1 MVAPAPLTP
10 ASDVTVERGARP
22 DGEAPQ
28 AEVIIAGQPTGWRVP
43 GAVLEA
49 ALRCNGRLLLFMT
62 DDVPFEE
69 SLSLHLVDADGTLL
83 DSVWLRGLYATG
95 VFSGLVI
102 ESADTARF
110 RFFGDTDWRVRVS
123 ERPRWRWPLLSDPR
137 GVHRGLRLR
146 RYLSVSG
153 RPQPQPR

>member
-1 MVAPAPLTP
+1 MQLKL
-10 ASDVTVERGARP
+10 ASDVSVECGSRP
-22 DGEAPQ
+22 DGEAPRS
-28 AEVIIAGQPTGWRVP
+28 EVVIAGRRTGWQVP

-62 DDVPFEE
+62 HDVPFEE
-69 SLSLHLVDADGTLL
+69 SLSLHLVDGEGTVL
-83 DSVWLRGLYATG
+83 DSVWLGGLDATG

-110 RFFGDTDWRVRVS
+110 RFFGDTDWRVQVS
-123 ERPRWRWPLLSDPR
+123 EQPRWRWPWFSDPR
-137 GVHRGLRLR
+137 GVYRRLR
-146 RYLSVSG
+146 WRCYLVVSG

>member
-1 MVAPAPLTP
+1 MPLTP
-10 ASDVTVERGARP
+10 ASDVSVTCEERQ

-28 AEVIIAGQPTGWRVP
+28 SEVVIAGRPTGWRVP

-49 ALRCNGRLLLFMT
+49 ALRCNDRLLLFMT
-62 DDVPFEE
+62 HDVPFEE
-69 SLSLHLVDADGTLL
+69 SLSLHLLDADGALL
-83 DSVWLRGLYATG
+83 DSVWLGGLYATG
-95 VFSGLVI
+95 VFSGPVI

-110 RFFGDTDWRVRVS
+110 RFFGDTDWRVQVS
-123 ERPRWRWPLLSDPR
+123 QRPRWRWPLLSDPR
-137 GVHRGLRLR
+137 GVHRGLRWR